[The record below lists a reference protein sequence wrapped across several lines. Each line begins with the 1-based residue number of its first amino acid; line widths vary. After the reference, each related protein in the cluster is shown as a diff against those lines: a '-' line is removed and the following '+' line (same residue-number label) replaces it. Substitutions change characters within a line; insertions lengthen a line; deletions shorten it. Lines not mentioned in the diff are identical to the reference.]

1 MKYIPTNNR
10 FTFFDDMFEDLM
22 PRSVQF
28 SQVMKTDVHEKDGY
42 YTLDIELPGYAK
54 EDVNIDLEGGYL
66 KVSAK
71 HETTNDETNEKGQL
85 VRQERSFGSCSRS
98 FYVGDIIKAEDVRAK
113 FENGILM
120 INLPSTK
127 QKAIETRQTIAI
139 N

>member
-98 FYVGDIIKAEDVRAK
+98 FYVGDIIKAEDVKAK